1 MVTPVHPLL
10 SVIVPVY
17 NGTTVLP
24 RALAALAASDLP
36 RSCWELILVDDA
48 STDDSAVLAAAWAD
62 VIVRL
67 PGRPHGPAYARN
79 RGAESARGAVLVF
92 VDADVCVHADTLR
105 RFAVAFSDETGP
117 AAIFGS
123 YDDRPPGQG
132 LASRYRNLLHH
143 YHHQLN
149 PGPAETFWAGCGAI
163 RADAFAAVGTFDEW
177 RYPRPSIED
186 IELGH
191 RLHAADYAIRL
202 DPAIQCTH
210 LKRWGLYGMLRTD
223 LLDRGVP
230 WMRLMLE
237 EGSFSKRKSLNLKPR
252 ERIFTA
258 LAGLS
263 LLCMMTAIFRL
274 DPRWLVP
281 GVLLLIPVAVGN
293 LPLYRFLSKQGGVL
307 FALECFLLHILYYL
321 LNSAAVSLGIML
333 HHVVGEPAPRPEVQ
347 ALFEVGLD
355 KWPPVPRRMR
365 SASAPVPPA

>member
-1 MVTPVHPLL
+1 MVTPAHPLL

-17 NGTTVLP
+17 NGTKVLP
-24 RALAALAASDLP
+24 RALAALAASDLT
-36 RSCWELILVDDA
+36 RECWELILVDDA
-48 STDDSAVLAAAWAD
+48 STDDSAALAAQWAD

-79 RGAESARGAVLVF
+79 RGAEAARGAVLVF

-105 RFAVAFSDETGP
+105 RFASTFADHPELASV
-117 AAIFGS
+117 FGS

-132 LASRYRNLLHH
+132 LPSRYRNLLHH

-163 RADAFAAVGTFDEW
+163 RADAFHAVGTFDEW

-191 RLHAADYAIRL
+191 RLHAAEFAIQL

-230 WMRLMLE
+230 WMRLMLT

-252 ERIFTA
+252 EKVFTA

-263 LLCMMTAIFRL
+263 VLCLLAAILRL
-274 DPRWLVP
+274 DARWLIP
-281 GVLLLIPVAVGN
+281 GGLLLLPVGLGN
-293 LPLYRFLSKQGGVL
+293 LALYRFLAKQGGVL
-307 FALECFLLHILYYL
+307 FALGCFHLHILYYL
-321 LNSAAVSLGIML
+321 LNGAAVSLGVFL
-333 HHVVGEPAPRPEVQ
+333 HHIVGEPAPRPEVQ
-347 ALFEVGLD
+347 ALSEVGLD
-355 KWPPVPRRMR
+355 KWPPVPRRMG
-365 SASAPVPPA
+365 AAQPAAPRL